1 MTHEERARLMFDEI
15 YGSGVRI
22 EDLEQYMF
30 RHLAEASNAELYRR
44 RAVEVAR
51 DQLGRLVEACSRG
64 EGEGGLAA
72 FLERKSKWS
81 ERTFGPGQR
90 TGGIIAHIQKELA
103 EIQQDPLDLMEWVDV
118 ANLAMDGFWRAF
130 FVKYQPDE
138 THHDPHGNMHWR
150 AAAEFVWMIQRKA
163 EINEARRWPA
173 PVSDDLPVE
182 HVREASC
189 DR

>member
-22 EDLEQYMF
+22 EDLEQYML
-30 RHLAEASNAELYRR
+30 RYLTEASNAELERR
-44 RAVEVAR
+44 RVVEEAR
-51 DQLGRLVEACSRG
+51 DQLRRLVDGLDRL
-64 EGEGGLAA
+64 EGSGWLRD
-72 FLERKSKWS
+72 FLERKSLWS

-90 TGGIIAHIQKELA
+90 TQGVVAHIRKELA
-103 EIQQDPLDLMEWVDV
+103 EIEADPLDLMEWIDV

-130 FVKYQPDE
+130 FVKHQPDK